1 MIAVVTGASSGFG
14 QEFVRQFDSR
24 GYDEIWV
31 VARRKDRLEQLSD
44 EVRTPIRPVALDLS
58 KEESMRTFSELL
70 EAEKPEIHALV
81 NASGFGYF
89 DAFTEQPLNEA
100 LNMVDLNDKALISLC
115 YLCIPYMKEGSEIY
129 NIASSSAF
137 QPVPYIGVYAAT
149 KAFVLSFSRS
159 LNQELKSR
167 GIRVL
172 AVCPHWTKTEFFD
185 RADKKNGVITYY
197 NFYTE
202 KTAVV
207 RNAIRHMAQGKDVSL
222 TSLQL
227 KAQALAATLLPKS
240 LVMKIWLK
248 SQHLD

>member
-1 MIAVVTGASSGFG
+1 MIAIVTGASSGFG
-14 QEFVRQFDSR
+14 QEYVRQFDNR

-31 VARRKDRLEQLSD
+31 IARRKGRLEALSS
-44 EVRTPIRPVALDLS
+44 EIKTPLRPIAMDLS
-58 KEESMRTFSELL
+58 REESIHTFADIL
-70 EAEKPEIHALV
+70 EQEKPQIHALV

-89 DAFTEQPLNEA
+89 DAFTEQPLDDA
-100 LNMVDLNDKALISLC
+100 LNMIDLNDKALISLC

-159 LNQELKSR
+159 LNQELHKK

-172 AVCPHWTKTEFFD
+172 AVCPHWTKTEFFN

-197 NFYTE
+197 NFYTD

-207 RNAIRHMAQGKDVSL
+207 RNSIRHMEKGKDVSL
-222 TSLQL
+222 TSFKL
-227 KAQALAATLLPKS
+227 KAQVLAATLLPKK
-240 LVMKIWLK
+240 LVMKIWLNQ
-248 SQHLD
+248 QHL